1 MTFPMARVC
10 LRIVIGLL
18 GVAWAGVRA
27 AAPVERIAVDC
38 GRETGRIRAI
48 HGVNG
53 GPVSNGE
60 NPDLRGWFQE
70 AGFATAR
77 LHDCHWPC
85 PDAVDIHTVFPLA
98 HLDPDDPANYTFAKT
113 DAYLRG
119 IVDSGVGIVYR
130 LGESIE
136 TKGTRYHIT
145 PPRDLD
151 AFARV
156 CVNIVRHCNEGW
168 ADGHRFGIR
177 YWEIWNEP
185 DVDLMWTGTKEEF
198 LALYETVARAVEA
211 HDPALK
217 VGGPGFSDVNDKPE
231 GWARVFLARCRDRK
245 LPLDFFTFHR
255 YGNDV
260 AGIVEKVRLV
270 RRLLDEYGFEKTEIH
285 LNEFRYMPAGSWQ
298 GIRPRDPEKY
308 VGVPAVFEQSTGAA
322 GAAHAVSTLAAL
334 QDEPVAMTNYYSGD
348 TSPWSMFGQFGIRRP
363 VYHAYRAFNEVAKR
377 PRRAAVAVEAAAPV
391 DAVVAGQGTT
401 SLRSAA
407 LAGVADDGRSVAVVV
422 STFGCGAGA
431 REVTIGGLPWAG
443 ASRVE
448 TLLVDDTHP
457 LTETP
462 ATVEQAAGRVTVAVD
477 LPADRVCLV
486 RVTPAAM

>member
-1 MTFPMARVC
+1 MMMHLQRNVLAV
-10 LRIVIGLL
+10 LLAGGLS
-18 GVAWAGVRA
+18 A
-27 AAPVERIAVDC
+27 AAAETVERITVDC
-38 GRETGRIRAI
+38 GREAGRIRAI

-53 GPVSNGE
+53 GPVANGE
-60 NPDLRGWFQE
+60 NPDLRGWFKE

-85 PDAVDIHTVFPLA
+85 PDAVDIHTLFPLA

-113 DAYLRG
+113 DAYLQG
-119 IVDSGVGIVYR
+119 IVETGAGIVYR

-136 TKGTRYHIT
+136 TKGTRYHIN
-145 PPRDLD
+145 PPHDLD

-156 CVNIVRHCNEGW
+156 CVNIVRHCNQGW
-168 ADGHRFGIR
+168 ADGHRHGIE

-185 DVDLMWTGTKEEF
+185 DIDLMWTGTKEQF

-231 GWARVFLARCRDRK
+231 GWARVFLAHCRDRK

-260 AGIVEKVRLV
+260 AGIVEKVRFV

-285 LNEFRYMPAGSWQ
+285 LNEFRYMTNWG
-298 GIRPRDPEKY
+298 GIRPGDPEKY
-308 VGVPAVFEQSTGAA
+308 VGVPAVFEESTDAT
-322 GAAHAVSTLAAL
+322 GAAHAVSTLVAL

-377 PRRAAVAVEAAAPV
+377 PQRAAVAV
-391 DAVVAGQGTT
+391 AGGDGK
-401 SLRSAA
+401 RSAA
-407 LAGVADDGRSVAVVV
+407 LGGVAEDGRSVAVVV
-422 STFGCGAGA
+422 STFGAGAGPRA
-431 REVTIGGLPWAG
+431 VAIAGLPWAG

-462 ATVEQAAGRVTVAVD
+462 ATVAEDGGRVSVTVD
-477 LPADRVCLV
+477 LPTDRVCLV
-486 RVTPAAM
+486 RVTAAEPAR

>member
-1 MTFPMARVC
+1 MIPAR
-10 LRIVIGLL
+10 LPHGLHLLLAAVI
-18 GVAWAGVRA
+18 A
-27 AAPVERIAVDC
+27 AASHAPLASAPVERITVDC
-38 GRETGRIRAI
+38 GREAGRIRAI

-60 NPDLRGWFQE
+60 NPDLRGWFKE

-85 PDAVDIHTVFPLA
+85 PDVVDIHTVFPLA

-113 DAYLRG
+113 DAYLQG
-119 IVDSGVGIVYR
+119 IVDSGAGIVYR

-156 CVNIVRHCNEGW
+156 CVNIVRHYNEGW
-168 ADGHRFGIR
+168 ADGHRHGIE

-198 LALYETVARAVEA
+198 LALYETVARAVKA
-211 HDPALK
+211 HDPALT
-217 VGGPGFSDVNDKPE
+217 VGGPGFSDVNDKPD
-231 GWARVFLARCRDRK
+231 GWPRVFLARCRDRR
-245 LPLDFFTFHR
+245 LPLDFFTFHC
-255 YGNDV
+255 YGGD
-260 AGIVEKVRLV
+260 IVQKVRLA
-270 RRLLDEYGFEKTEIH
+270 RRLLDEYGFENTEIH
-285 LNEFRYMPAGSWQ
+285 LNEFRYMTNWQ

-308 VGVPAVFEQSTGAA
+308 VGVPAAFEQSTGAA
-322 GAAHAVSTLAAL
+322 GAAHAVSTLVRL

-377 PRRAAVAVEAAAPV
+377 PRRVAAAVETVAAVE
-391 DAVVAGQGTT
+391 GKTGEW
-401 SLRSAA
+401 SAA
-407 LAGVADDGRSVAVVV
+407 LAGVAEDGQSVAVVV
-422 STFGCGAGA
+422 STFGGGPGP
-431 REVTIGGLPWAG
+431 REVSIAGLPWAG

-462 ATVEQAAGRVTVAVD
+462 ATVEQAAGRVAVTVD

-486 RVTPAAM
+486 RVARGGPP

>member
-1 MTFPMARVC
+1 MRHLLLP
-10 LRIVIGLL
+10 IVVAAL
-18 GVAWAGVRA
+18 AWAAAA
-27 AAPVERIAVDC
+27 AAPVERITVDC
-38 GRETGRIRAI
+38 GRHTGRIRAI

-60 NPDLRGWFQE
+60 NPDLRGWFKE
-70 AGFATAR
+70 AGFATVR

-85 PDAVDIHTVFPLA
+85 PDAVDIHTVFPLS

-113 DAYLRG
+113 DAYLQG
-119 IVDSGVGIVYR
+119 IVDTGAGIVYR

-136 TKGTRYHIT
+136 TKGTRYHIN

-168 ADGHRFGIR
+168 ADGRRLGIR
-177 YWEIWNEP
+177 HWEIWNEP
-185 DVDLMWTGTKEEF
+185 DIDFMWTGTKEEF

-217 VGGPGFSDVNDKPE
+217 VGGPGFSDVNNKPE
-231 GWARVFLARCRDRK
+231 GWARLFLARCRDRK

-260 AGIVEKVRLV
+260 AGIVEKVRFV

-285 LNEFRYMPAGSWQ
+285 LNEFRYMTNWA
-298 GIRPRDPEKY
+298 GIRPGDPEKY
-308 VGVPAVFEQSTGAA
+308 VGVPAVFEESTGAT
-322 GAAHAVSTLAAL
+322 GAAHAISVLVAL

-377 PRRAAVAVEAAAPV
+377 PRRAAVAV
-391 DAVVAGQGTT
+391 AGGDGK
-401 SLRSAA
+401 RSAVLGG
-407 LAGVADDGRSVAVVV
+407 LAEDGRSAAVVV
-422 STFGCGAGA
+422 STFGCGAGP
-431 REVTIGGLPWAG
+431 REVVIAGLPWTG
-443 ASRVE
+443 TSRVE
-448 TLLVDDTHP
+448 TLLVDDRQP

-462 ATVEQAAGRVTVAVD
+462 ATVDQAGGRLAVTVD
-477 LPADRVCLV
+477 LPADVVCLV
-486 RVTPAAM
+486 QVAPAEPSR

>member
-1 MTFPMARVC
+1 MSIPAPRLAV
-10 LRIVIGLL
+10 RIVVAVVGAAWLPCGL
-18 GVAWAGVRA
+18 A
-27 AAPVERIAVDC
+27 AEPVEGITVDC
-38 GRETGRIRAI
+38 GRENGRIRAI

-60 NPDLRGWFQE
+60 NPDLRGWFKA

-85 PDAVDIHTVFPLA
+85 PDVVDVHTVFPLT

-119 IVDSGVGIVYR
+119 VVDTGAGIVYR

-145 PPRDLD
+145 PPRNLD

-168 ADGHRFGIR
+168 ADGHRLGIE

-231 GWARVFLARCRDRK
+231 GWARVFLAHCRDRK

-260 AGIVEKVRLV
+260 AGIVEKVRFV

-285 LNEFRYMPAGSWQ
+285 LNEFRYMTNWA

-308 VGVPAVFEQSTGAA
+308 AGVPAAFEESTGAT
-322 GAAHAVSTLAAL
+322 GAAHAVSTLVAL
-334 QDEPVAMTNYYSGD
+334 QAEPVAMTNYYSAD

-377 PRRAAVAVEAAAPV
+377 PRRAAVAV
-391 DAVVAGQGTT
+391 AGGDGK
-401 SLRSAA
+401 RSAA
-407 LAGVADDGRSVAVVV
+407 LGGVAEDGRSVAVVV
-422 STFGCGAGA
+422 STFGAGAGP
-431 REVTIGGLPWAG
+431 RDVTIAGLPWTG

-457 LTETP
+457 LTDTP
-462 ATVEQAAGRVTVAVD
+462 ATVAEAGGRVSVTVD

-486 RVTPAAM
+486 RVAPAEPVR